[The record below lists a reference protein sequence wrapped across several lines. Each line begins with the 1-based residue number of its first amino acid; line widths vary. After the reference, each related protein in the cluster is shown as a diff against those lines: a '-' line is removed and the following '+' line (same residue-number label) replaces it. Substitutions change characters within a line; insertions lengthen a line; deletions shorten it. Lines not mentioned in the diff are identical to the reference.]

1 MTPTKPQ
8 TTLAKANPTKYNK
21 EMPVVD
27 VDSSQTTTGNPL
39 YNMTSLEETIINHE
53 GLKNYVYVDT
63 TNNYTIG
70 IGRNISP
77 GGQGISNAE
86 CVYLLRNDIE
96 RIKNQIK
103 DYSWY
108 VNQDRVRQEALV
120 ELTFNLGLNG
130 LLTFKLMLAEMERK
144 DYINAAKELLDSIWA
159 TQVGTSRATNIANR
173 IRTGTY

>member
-1 MTPTKPQ
+1 M
-8 TTLAKANPTKYNK
+8 
-21 EMPVVD
+21 
-27 VDSSQTTTGNPL
+27 
-39 YNMTSLEETIINHE
+39 
-53 GLKNYVYVDT
+53 
-63 TNNYTIG
+63 
-70 IGRNISP
+70 
-77 GGQGISNAE
+77 
-86 CVYLLRNDIE
+86 RNDIE

-130 LLTFKLMLAEMERK
+130 LLTFKLMLAEMKRK

-159 TQVGTSRATNIANR
+159 TQVGTSRAINIANR